1 MFYDLG
7 EIYMQSDNFGF
18 LPFVDQ
24 DIPFVDSINLMEI
37 LHAVCEEEDFK
48 RALSL
53 LVLSTFERH
62 HAISALLIAPES
74 ELKSMRWKVTH
85 QHGLRSTL
93 PEDQL
98 FSLKSNHKIVK
109 LIEKARVTR
118 AYLNGKE
125 TANDLL
131 VSGKRN
137 LDSDIQEDHGIICVP
152 LIQNLEVRA
161 GLIIVL
167 EKQVE
172 ISGSDRALLA
182 GLQAIFS
189 YFYFKH
195 RDETSSNFGMS
206 EFSSVKK
213 VLTRLSKEQK
223 MIARLLLQGQ
233 SDEAICDELHLDREE
248 FQEYYDTLCAFLFAQ
263 TREEVIQELRL
274 MDLP

>member
-1 MFYDLG
+1 MR
-7 EIYMQSDNFGF
+7 SDSPGF
-18 LPFVDQ
+18 LPFVDH
-24 DIPFVDSINLMEI
+24 DIPFVDSINLMEL

-48 RALSL
+48 RALT
-53 LVLSTFERH
+53 LVVVSTFERH

-74 ELKSMRWKVTH
+74 DLNSMKWEVTH
-85 QHGLRSTL
+85 QYSLRSTL

-98 FSLKSNHKIVK
+98 FSLNSNHKIVK
-109 LIEKARVTR
+109 LIEQARVTR
-118 AYLNGKE
+118 AYSNGKE
-125 TANDLL
+125 KANDLL
-131 VSGKRN
+131 ISVEST
-137 LDSDIQEDHGIICVP
+137 LDSDLQENHGIICIP

-189 YFYFKH
+189 FFYFKH
-195 RDETSSNFGMS
+195 LGETSSNFGIS
-206 EFSSVKK
+206 KFASGGKR
-213 VLTRLSKEQK
+213 LTRLSKEQK

-233 SDEAICDELHLDREE
+233 SDEAICDKLNFEREE
-248 FQEYYDTLCAFLFAQ
+248 FQQFYDTISAFLFAQ